1 MATILASTAAPPSQ
15 KADFWRVA
23 LLMAG
28 TVAVLTLAGTFSSE
42 KLSFLYKD
50 QLHLSASAVASLSIL
65 LAIPQYLRPL
75 IGASSDL
82 FPLFGYHRRSYY
94 ALASLLG
101 AFGFGA
107 LSLFSHSSY
116 WMTALLVI
124 VTVTGA
130 AMLMIMADTVMVTVG
145 NRTGTVGRI
154 QSIQQFLPSA
164 LSFLYLAHLSGFVT
178 QHWSYSQCFRVA
190 ALLSLLPLPLT
201 LLIDEKRTQSRPR
214 VQKTPEEHAAQ
225 AAAKREE
232 RVQTAAALREAAQ
245 SPGLWAVV
253 AFVFYLIFTPGTN
266 TALFYYQVDTLH
278 FSKQFIGD
286 LGQYDSAGSM
296 LGIAAFAL
304 VSRRV
309 PVRWIVFGA
318 WLLDCSIYVTD
329 FALHDALTGKIVT
342 FAAAFLG
349 LVYMLCLY
357 TLAARACPPQIAGTV
372 YGLFLGAI
380 TLAGTLGEKVG
391 STLYDH
397 YGPALHHTAAYG
409 WFALNG
415 WGLALTIPAG
425 LLIFFLPAW
434 ARSAQPLSAGPD
446 TAGASA

>member
-1 MATILASTAAPPSQ
+1 MATTLSSVAAPPSQ
-15 KADFWRVA
+15 TAAFWRVA

-28 TVAVLTLAGTFSSE
+28 TVAALTLAATFSIE
-42 KLSFLYKD
+42 KLRFLYKD
-50 QLHLSASAVASLSIL
+50 ELHLSAGSAATLGIL
-65 LAIPQYLRPL
+65 LLVPQYLRPL

-94 ALASLLG
+94 ALAAQLG

-107 LSLFSHSSY
+107 LSLFSHPSY
-116 WMTALLVI
+116 WTTALLVV
-124 VTVTGA
+124 VTVAGA

-145 NRTGTVGRI
+145 NLTGTVGRI
-154 QSIQQFLPSA
+154 QSIQQFLPYA

-178 QHWSYSQCFRVA
+178 QHWSYARCFQMA

-214 VQKTPEEHAAQ
+214 AQEMPEEHAAQ
-225 AAAKREE
+225 AAAKRAE
-232 RVQTAAALREAAQ
+232 RTRNAAALREAAQ

-266 TALFYYQVDTLH
+266 TALLYYQVDTLH

-286 LGQYDSAGSM
+286 LGQYGSAGSM
-296 LGIAAFAL
+296 LGIVAFAL
-304 VSRRV
+304 LSRRA
-309 PVRWIVFGA
+309 PVRWIVLGA
-318 WLLDCSIYVTD
+318 WLLDCSLYMTG

-342 FAAAFLG
+342 FGAAFLG
-349 LVYMLCLY
+349 IVYVLCLY

-372 YGLFLGAI
+372 YGLFMAAI
-380 TLAGTLGEKVG
+380 LLAGTLGEKVG

-397 YGPALHHTAAYG
+397 YGPASHHSAAYG

-415 WGLALTIPAG
+415 WGLALTLPAG

-434 ARSAQPLSAGPD
+434 TKSRTSS
-446 TAGASA
+446 TANSEAA